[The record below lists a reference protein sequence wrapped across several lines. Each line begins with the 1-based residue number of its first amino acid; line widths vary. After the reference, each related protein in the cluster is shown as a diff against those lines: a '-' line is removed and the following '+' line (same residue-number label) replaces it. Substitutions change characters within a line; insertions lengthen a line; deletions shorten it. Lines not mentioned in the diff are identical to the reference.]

1 MIRLLHAA
9 DFHLDS
15 AFGALSPENAKL
27 RRREGRDTIRRLS
40 NYVNQ
45 NAVDIVLLAGDL
57 FDGALV
63 YRETLEAMGAALGA
77 MNAQVFIAPGNH
89 DPYTPHS
96 PYVTE
101 AWPDNVHIFSSSRIE
116 SVALPELGCVVYGAA
131 FTSAEQSESLLRGF
145 RAPEDGRTHLMV
157 LHADLDAA
165 SAQYDPITRGEVH
178 ESGLTYLALGHVHR
192 VSGVERVG
200 KTAVAYCGCIE
211 GRGFDE
217 LGERGFLCGTA
228 APSDVQMEFVPFA
241 LRRYEVCTAA
251 LDGGVS
257 AEEAIRT
264 VTARTTADDIYR
276 IILTGETRE
285 EISLARLHAALAGE
299 FFHLEL
305 RDETRVARDVW
316 ARQDEDSLRGL
327 FLRGLRAQ
335 YDAAT
340 EEAQRRRI
348 EQAVR
353 FGLAALDGRE
363 L

>member
-1 MIRLLHAA
+1 MIRVLHAA

-15 AFGALSPENAKL
+15 AFGALSAENAKL
-27 RRREGRDTIRRLS
+27 RRREGRDIMRRLS

-57 FDGALV
+57 FDGELV
-63 YRETLEAMGAALGA
+63 YRETLEALGAALGA

-89 DPYTPHS
+89 DPYTAHS
-96 PYVTE
+96 PY
-101 AWPDNVHIFSSSRIE
+101 AAQSWPDNVHIFSENKIE

-131 FTSAEQSESLLRGF
+131 FASAEQSESLLRGF
-145 RAPEDGRTHLMV
+145 HAPDDGRTHLMV

-165 SAQYDPITRGEVH
+165 AAQYDPITREEVR
-178 ESGLTYLALGHVHR
+178 ESGLSYLALGHVHR
-192 VSGVERVG
+192 ASAVEMIG
-200 KTAVAYCGCIE
+200 KTACAYCGCIE

-217 LGERGFLCGTA
+217 LGEKGFLCGTA
-228 APSDVQMEFVPFA
+228 APGDVQMEFVPFA
-241 LRRYEVCTAA
+241 LRRYEVCTVA
-251 LDGGVS
+251 LGDCS
-257 AEEAIRT
+257 AEEAVRAAITRA
-264 VTARTTADDIYR
+264 TANDIYR
-276 IILTGETRE
+276 IILTGETQE

-305 RDETRVARDVW
+305 RDQTRLSRDIW

-327 FLRGLRAQ
+327 FLRDLRAQ
-335 YDAAT
+335 YDAAAD
-340 EEAQRRRI
+340 EAQRRRI